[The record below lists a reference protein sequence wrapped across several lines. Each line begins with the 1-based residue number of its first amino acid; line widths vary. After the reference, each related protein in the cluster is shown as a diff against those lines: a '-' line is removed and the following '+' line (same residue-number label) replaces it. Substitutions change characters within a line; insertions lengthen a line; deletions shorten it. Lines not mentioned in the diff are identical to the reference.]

1 MLYRA
6 LEGSGIPGTP
16 PERVA
21 YLNRAITKV
30 LKSPAVEKKI
40 LDAGGEL
47 VAGTSEALAAQLK
60 QDIERWSRVVKLS
73 GAVID

>member
-1 MLYRA
+1 
-6 LEGSGIPGTP
+6 
-16 PERVA
+16 
-21 YLNRAITKV
+21 V